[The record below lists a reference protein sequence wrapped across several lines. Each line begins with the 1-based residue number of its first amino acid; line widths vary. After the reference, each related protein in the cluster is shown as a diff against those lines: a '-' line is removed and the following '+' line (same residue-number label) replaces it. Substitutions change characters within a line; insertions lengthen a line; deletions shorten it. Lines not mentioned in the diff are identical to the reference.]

1 MMPITLANVGE
12 ENIILRVGGSP
23 EVRQHLA
30 DMGFVAGSAATII
43 STLGGNVIVKVKD
56 TRVAVSEEMAKK
68 IFV

>member
-23 EVRQHLA
+23 EVRRHLA
-30 DMGFVAGSAATII
+30 DMGFVAGGTATII
-43 STLGGNVIVKVKD
+43 STLNGNVIVKVKD

>member
-30 DMGFVAGSAATII
+30 DMGFVAGGSATII
-43 STLGGNVIVKVKD
+43 STLSGNVIVKVKD

>member
-12 ENIILRVGGSP
+12 ANIILRVGGSP

-30 DMGFVAGSAATII
+30 DMGFVAGGTATII
-43 STLGGNVIVKVKD
+43 SALSGNVIVKVKD